1 MARGSSRTRDEILV
15 VAARQ
20 FARMGFKG
28 TSLHDIA
35 VEVGCSKATL
45 LYHFDSKEAILLA
58 LVAPAARDLAALD
71 ARLARLAGLAAAD
84 AREAAID
91 GFVDLVLTYRR
102 EVALI
107 YDDPAHL
114 LEQPAFTDLASVTA
128 RLVDAVAGRC
138 TDPADRIAA
147 EVVLAGISAVVIEH
161 TDDDEADLRPALL
174 RVARRAL
181 RPEAGVPTADLTA
194 RH

>member
-1 MARGSSRTRDEILV
+1 MARSNSRTRDEILV

-71 ARLARLAGLAAAD
+71 ARLDGLAAD
-84 AREAAID
+84 EARETAVD
-91 GFVDLVLTYRR
+91 GFLDLVLTYRR

-114 LEQPAFTDLASVTA
+114 LEQPAFADLAPVTA
-128 RLVDAVAGRC
+128 RLVDAVAGRS

-147 EVVLAGISAVVIEH
+147 EVLLAGISAVVIEH
-161 TDDDEADLRPALL
+161 TDDDEADLRSALL

-181 RPEAGVPTADLTA
+181 RPEAGVPAVDLRA
-194 RH
+194 QP

>member
-1 MARGSSRTRDEILV
+1 MVRNSRTRDEILV

-58 LVAPAARDLAALD
+58 LVAPAARDLAGLD
-71 ARLARLAGLAAAD
+71 ARLDGLDAEN

-114 LEQPAFTDLASVTA
+114 LEQPAFADIRPITA
-128 RLVDAVAGRC
+128 RLVDAVAGRS
-138 TDPADRIAA
+138 TDPADQIAA
-147 EVVLAGISAVVIEH
+147 EVLLAGISAIVIER
-161 TDDDEADLRPALL
+161 TADHDGVLRPALL

-181 RPEAGVPTADLTA
+181 RPEAGVPAAQSVPEAD
-194 RH
+194 RS

>member
-71 ARLARLAGLAAAD
+71 ARLAGLAAAD
-84 AREAAID
+84 ARETAID

-181 RPEAGVPTADLTA
+181 RPEAGVPTADRTA

>member
-1 MARGSSRTRDEILV
+1 MARSSSRTRDEILV

-71 ARLARLAGLAAAD
+71 ARLAGLAAAD
-84 AREAAID
+84 ARETAID

-161 TDDDEADLRPALL
+161 TDDDEADLRRALL

-181 RPEAGVPTADLTA
+181 RPEADVPTADRTA